1 MKIAFHEES
10 ELLKWKISNYECF
23 EYSKLLE
30 CPECGRGGEFKVDMN
45 ARSILVGWCE
55 TPQGFMFIKECPYC
69 GTRYRFHGVTT
80 ERNDYYRFLE
90 NFSLT
95 LYLIENKDNYETKN
109 RT

>member
-10 ELLKWKISNYECF
+10 ELLKWKISNYERY

-30 CPECGRGGEFKVDMN
+30 CPECGRGGELKFDTN
-45 ARSILVGWCE
+45 SRTILVGWCE
-55 TPQGFMFIKECPYC
+55 TPHGFMFIKECPYC

-90 NFSLT
+90 NFSLH
-95 LYLIENKDNYETKN
+95 LYMTENKNKHLVN
-109 RT
+109 M